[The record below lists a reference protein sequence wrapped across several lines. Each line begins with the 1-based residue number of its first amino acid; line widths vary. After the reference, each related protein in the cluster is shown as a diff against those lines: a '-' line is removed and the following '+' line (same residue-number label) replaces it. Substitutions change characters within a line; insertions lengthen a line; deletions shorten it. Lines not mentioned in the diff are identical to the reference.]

1 MPMRNIAIIAHVDH
15 GKTTLV
21 DQMLIQTGV
30 FAAHENRPERA
41 MDNIDQEQERGI
53 TIMAKC
59 ASVTWQ
65 GTRINIIDTPGH
77 ADFGGEVERILSMVD
92 GAVLLI
98 DAAEGPMPQTR
109 FVLSKALGL
118 GLKPMVVLNK
128 VDRTGADP
136 EKALNAVFDLFSDLG
151 ASDEQLD
158 FPFVYAAGRDGWASK
173 EEGVVGENLDPL
185 FETIVDFTPAPEAAK
200 RKGEPFTMLVTMLD
214 ADPYVGRVLTGRIES
229 GTIRTGDMVQALAR
243 TGEPIERAR
252 LSKLFI
258 MEGMSRV
265 PAEEV
270 HAGDVVAIAGFSTAN
285 VADTLAAPEVKEPI
299 TANPIDPPTMAVT
312 ISINDSPLG
321 GRDGDKV
328 QSRIIRDRLM
338 REARSN
344 VAIEVRDAST
354 GADALELAGR
364 GELQLG
370 VLIET
375 LRREGFEL
383 SVSRP
388 RVLIR
393 TDEATGERLE
403 PYEEVVCDVDDA
415 HSGTVIESLTQR
427 KAELKNMGPAGAGH
441 TRLVFDAPSRSLIGY
456 GGRFLTETRGK
467 GVLNRVFSH
476 WGPWRGVIEDRAR
489 GALISMADGKA
500 SAFALMNIEPRGTL
514 FIGAGEQ
521 VYNGMVIG
529 ECTRGDDLMVNPIKG
544 KKLTNMRASGKD
556 DAVTLITPR
565 RLTLEQAIA
574 WIADDEQVEV
584 TPSVVRVRKV
594 DLDPIKRKQ
603 KQKLNK

>member
-1 MPMRNIAIIAHVDH
+1 MRNIAIIAHVDH

-21 DQMLIQTGV
+21 DEMLIQTGV
-30 FAAHENRPERA
+30 FAAHEEHVERA
-41 MDNIDQEQERGI
+41 LDSFDQERERGI

-59 ASVTWQ
+59 AAVTYE

-118 GLKPMVVLNK
+118 GLRPLVVLNK

-136 EKALNAVFDLFSDLG
+136 EKALNAVFDLFTDLG
-151 ASDEQLD
+151 ANDEQLD
-158 FPFVYAAGRDGWASK
+158 FPYLYAAGRDGWASR
-173 EEGVVGENLDPL
+173 EEGVVGENLKPL
-185 FETIVDFTPAPEAAK
+185 FETIVEHTPSPKAAELID
-200 RKGEPFTMLVTMLD
+200 EPFRMLVSMID

-229 GTIRTGDMVQALAR
+229 GSIRVGDQIQALAR

-252 LSKLFI
+252 LSKLFV
-258 MEGMSRV
+258 MKGMQRV

-270 HAGDVVAIAGFSTAN
+270 CAGDIAAIAGFGTAN
-285 VADTLAAPEVKEPI
+285 VADTLAAPEVKEPVAA
-299 TANPIDPPTMAVT
+299 TAIDPPTMAVT

-321 GRDGDKV
+321 GRDGDKL
-328 QSRIIRDRLM
+328 QSRVIRDRLM

-393 TDEATGERLE
+393 KDEKTGERME
-403 PYEEVVCDVDDA
+403 PYEEVICDVDEA

-427 KAELKNMGPAGAGH
+427 KAELKNMGPAGTGH
-441 TRLVFDAPSRSLIGY
+441 TRLIFDAPSRALIGY

-476 WGPWRGVIEDRAR
+476 WGPWRGVIEDRQH
-489 GALISMADGKA
+489 GALISMVDGKT
-500 SAFALMNIEPRGTL
+500 SAFALMNLEARGTL
-514 FIGAGEQ
+514 FIGSGEA
-521 VYNGMVIG
+521 VYGGMVIG
-529 ECTRGDDLMVNPIKG
+529 ESTRGGDLMVNPVRG

-584 TPSVVRVRKV
+584 TPNVIRVRKSE
-594 DLDPIKRKQ
+594 LDPIKRKQ
-603 KQKLNK
+603 KQKLI

>member
-1 MPMRNIAIIAHVDH
+1 MRNIAIIAHVDH

-30 FAAHENRPERA
+30 FAAHEKRPERA

-65 GTRINIIDTPGH
+65 ETRINIIDTPGH

-109 FVLSKALGL
+109 FVLSKALEL
-118 GLKPMVVLNK
+118 GLCPMVVLNK

-151 ASDEQLD
+151 ANDKQLD
-158 FPFVYAAGRDGWASK
+158 FPFVYAAGRDGWASRQ
-173 EEGVVGENLDPL
+173 EGVVGKDLTPL
-185 FETIVDFTPAPEAAK
+185 FETIVEHAPPPEAAK
-200 RKGEPFTMLVTMLD
+200 RREQPFSMLVSMLD
-214 ADPYVGRVLTGRIES
+214 ADPYVGRVLTGRIETGS
-229 GTIRTGDMVQALAR
+229 IRVGDLVQALAR

-252 LSKLFI
+252 LSKLFVMQG
-258 MEGMSRV
+258 MERI

-270 HAGDVVAIAGFSTAN
+270 HAGDIAAIAGFGTAN
-285 VADTLAAPEVKEPI
+285 VADTLAAPEVKDPI
-299 TANPIDPPTMAVT
+299 TATAIDPPTMAVT

-328 QSRIIRDRLM
+328 QSRVIRERLL

-393 TDEATGERLE
+393 TDEQTGERLE
-403 PYEEVVCDVDDA
+403 PYEEVICDVDEA

-427 KAELKNMGPAGAGH
+427 KAELKNMSPAGAGH
-441 TRLVFDAPSRSLIGY
+441 IRLVFDAPSRALIGY

-476 WGPWRGVIEDRAR
+476 WGPWRGVIEDRQR
-489 GALISMADGKA
+489 GALISMVDGKA

-514 FIGAGEQ
+514 FIGSGEQ
-521 VYNGMVIG
+521 VYGGMIIG

-556 DAVTLITPR
+556 DAITLITPK

-584 TPSVVRVRKV
+584 TPSVTRVRKIE
-594 DLDPIKRKQ
+594 LDPIKRKQ
-603 KQKLNK
+603 KQKLIKN

>member
-1 MPMRNIAIIAHVDH
+1 MRNIAIIAHVDH

-30 FAAHENRPERA
+30 FAAHEDRPERA
-41 MDNIDQEQERGI
+41 LDNIDQEQERGI

-109 FVLSKALGL
+109 FVLSKALSL
-118 GLKPMVVLNK
+118 GLCPMVVLNK

-151 ASDEQLD
+151 ASDAQLD
-158 FPFVYAAGRDGWASK
+158 FPYVYAAGRDGWASK
-173 EEGVVGENLDPL
+173 EEGVVGTSLDPL
-185 FETIVDFTPAPEAAK
+185 FETIVTHTPAPSAAA
-200 RKGEPFTMLVTMLD
+200 RKDEPFTMLVSMID

-229 GTIRTGDMVQALAR
+229 GTIRVGDQVQALAR
-243 TGEPIERAR
+243 TGEPIERTR
-252 LSKLFI
+252 LSKLFV
-258 MEGMSRV
+258 MNGMARV
-265 PAEEV
+265 QAEEV
-270 HAGDVVAIAGFSTAN
+270 HAGDIAAIAGFGTAN
-285 VADTLAAPEVKEPI
+285 VADTLAAPEVKDPI
-299 TANPIDPPTMAVT
+299 AATAIDPPTMAVT

-344 VAIEVRDAST
+344 VAIEVRDAAT

-393 TDEATGERLE
+393 TDEDTGERLE
-403 PYEEVVCDVDDA
+403 PYEEVICDVDEA
-415 HSGTVIESLTQR
+415 HSGTVIESLTAR
-427 KAELKNMGPAGAGH
+427 KAELKNMSPAGAGH
-441 TRLVFDAPSRSLIGY
+441 TRLVFNAPSRSLIGY

-556 DAVTLITPR
+556 DAVTLITPK

-584 TPSVVRVRKV
+584 TPSVIRVRKV
-594 DLDPIKRKQ
+594 ELDPIKRKQ
-603 KQKLNK
+603 KQKLANL

>member
-1 MPMRNIAIIAHVDH
+1 MRNIAIIAHVDH

-30 FAAHENRPERA
+30 YAAHETRQERA
-41 MDNIDQEQERGI
+41 LDNIDQERERGI

-65 GTRINIIDTPGH
+65 GVRINIIDTPGH
-77 ADFGGEVERILSMVD
+77 ADFGGEVERILGMVD

-109 FVLSKALGL
+109 FVLSKALEL

-136 EKALNAVFDLFSDLG
+136 QKALDEVFDLFSDLG

-158 FPFVYAAGRDGWASK
+158 FPYVYAAGRDGWASH
-173 EEGVVGENLDPL
+173 EEGVIGKDLSPL
-185 FETIVDFTPAPEAAK
+185 FETIVARTPPPKAAE
-200 RKGEPFTMLVTMLD
+200 RLDEPFSMLVSMLD
-214 ADPYVGRVLTGRIES
+214 ADPYVGRVLTGRVES
-229 GTIRTGDMVQALAR
+229 GAVRTGDLVQALAR
-243 TGEPIERAR
+243 TGERIEQAR
-252 LSKLFI
+252 LSKLFV
-258 MEGMSRV
+258 MRGLSRV
-265 PAEEV
+265 PVDEV
-270 HAGDVVAIAGFSTAN
+270 HAGDIAAIAGFDHAN
-285 VADTLAAPEVKEPI
+285 VADTLAAPALKTPI
-299 TANPIDPPTMAVT
+299 AAHPVDPPTMAVT

-328 QSRIIRDRLM
+328 QSRVIRERLM
-338 REARSN
+338 RESRSN
-344 VAIEVRDAST
+344 VAIEVRDSAS
-354 GADALELAGR
+354 GKDALELAGR

-393 TDEATGERLE
+393 TDEKTGEKLE
-403 PYEEVVCDVDDA
+403 PYEEVVCDVDEA
-415 HSGTVIESLTQR
+415 HAGTVIESLTRR
-427 KAELKNMGPAGAGH
+427 KAVLKSMGQAGAGH
-441 TRLVFDAPSRSLIGY
+441 SRLIFDAPSRALIGY

-476 WGPWRGVIEDRAR
+476 WGPWRGTIEDRHV
-489 GALISMADGKA
+489 GALISMVDGKT
-500 SAFALMNIEPRGTL
+500 SAFALMNLEPRGTL
-514 FIGAGEQ
+514 FIGAGEP
-521 VYNGMVIG
+521 VYGGMVIG
-529 ECTRGDDLMVNPIKG
+529 EATRSGDLTVNPVKG

-556 DAVTLITPR
+556 DAVTLTPPR

-584 TPSVVRVRKV
+584 TPSAIRVRKTE
-594 DLDPIKRKQ
+594 LDPIKRKQ
-603 KQKLNK
+603 NQKLL